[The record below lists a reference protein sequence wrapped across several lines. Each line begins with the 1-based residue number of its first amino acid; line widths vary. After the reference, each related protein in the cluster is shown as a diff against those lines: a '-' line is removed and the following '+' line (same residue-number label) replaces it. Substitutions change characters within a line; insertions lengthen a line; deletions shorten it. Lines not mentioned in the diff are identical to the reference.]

1 MQETIYNY
9 IIAHLDEHG
18 RFTEANLCDA
28 TNETIPRPLG
38 SEDAFYYSTTIGSNI
53 PVAQHL
59 AETLRNYTAEPSQS
73 NLNALYELLKGQV
86 FATYCDPFIEAFPA
100 ENMNIVAYELA
111 RRFFYNSQHREQ
123 VKFALLLFGLHGM
136 KNICESEP
144 ALWQDMLKVAHCEEF
159 TFPFLLACRI
169 SSFKPQSAIWEL
181 IRCTNG
187 WGKVF
192 AISDC
197 KCQDIDEQLW
207 LLENG
212 TDISVEYPPLSI
224 KFIQETHLE
233 DLLEEELTYEQYKSA
248 VIIVGN
254 YLILLNHT
262 PIKDIEGNFNITSIN
277 LNKLLTLILK
287 HAEQHIQHPE
297 DMLDMIS
304 YAETLRSLA
313 EDNNLSQ
320 LSQNQCQLLIA
331 AFENIIYSK
340 DMTGEITANL
350 IKDDTVN
357 YTLCDL
363 AVELEMDI
371 WPQLFDYWKKHPL
384 EIALFPYLLSYENAG
399 RPQQVL
405 KFITRHLPEYMV
417 EASSLLVPLRYLS
430 LHPGQGEA
438 IICAAL
444 TSIYDLPRGIVCGV
458 LEEWPQQLITPAIHD
473 ALIEGR
479 RLSNNDVVTTRIDC
493 VLQGKKFHIEKFLNM
508 EPNN

>member
-1 MQETIYNY
+1 MQEAIYNY
-9 IIAHLDEHG
+9 VIHHLDEHG
-18 RFTEANLCDA
+18 RFTETTLCDA
-28 TNETIPRPLG
+28 LNETIPRPLG
-38 SEDAFYYSTTIGSNI
+38 SEDAFYYSTTIESNI
-53 PVAQHL
+53 QLAQHL
-59 AETLRNYTAEPSQS
+59 AESLRKYIAEPDQNKLS
-73 NLNALYELLKGQV
+73 NIIKLLNEKP
-86 FATYCDPFIEAFPA
+86 FAAYCDPFAEAFPA

-111 RRFFYNSQHREQ
+111 KSFFYNGQRREQ

-136 KNICESEP
+136 KDICAEEP
-144 ALWQDMLKVAHCEEF
+144 ELWHNMLTLAHCEEF
-159 TFPFLLACRI
+159 TFPFLFACRI
-169 SSFKPQSAIWEL
+169 SSFTPQTAVWEL
-181 IRCTNG
+181 LHCTNG

-233 DLLEEELTYEQYKSA
+233 DLLEEALTYEQYKSA
-248 VIIVGN
+248 VVIIGN
-254 YLILLNHT
+254 YLILLNQT
-262 PIKDIEGNFNITSIN
+262 PIKQIEANFNIQSIN
-277 LNKLLTLILK
+277 LNKLLTLIL
-287 HAEQHIQHPE
+287 EQAKQHVSHPE

-313 EDNNLSQ
+313 DTDNLSQ

-340 DMTGEITANL
+340 DMTAEISTNL
-350 IKDDTVN
+350 IKDDNVN

-363 AVELEMDI
+363 AVEMETDI
-371 WPQLFDYWKKHPL
+371 WPQLFEYLKKHPS

-405 KFITRHLPEYMV
+405 KFIIRHLPEYSI
-417 EASSLLVPLRYLS
+417 EADSLLVPLRYLS
-430 LHPGQGEA
+430 LHPGQGET

-444 TSIYDLPRGIVCGV
+444 TSIYDLPRGISCTV
-458 LEEWPQQLITPAIHD
+458 LEQWPPELITPAIHD
-473 ALIEGR
+473 ALMAGR
-479 RLSNNDVVTTRIDC
+479 RLSNNDVVTAHIDC
-493 VLQGKKFHIEKFLNM
+493 LLQGKKFNVEKFLNM
-508 EPNN
+508 SPNA

>member
-9 IIAHLDEHG
+9 IITHLDEHG

-38 SEDAFYYSTTIGSNI
+38 SEDAFYYSITIESNL
-53 PVAQHL
+53 PLAQHL
-59 AETLRNYTAEPSQS
+59 AETLRNYITEPSQS
-73 NLNALYELLKGQV
+73 KLSTLYEQLNGQI
-86 FATYCDPFIEAFPA
+86 FAAYCDPFTEAFPA
-100 ENMNIVAYELA
+100 DNMNIAAYELA
-111 RRFFYNSQHREQ
+111 RRFFYNAQNREQ

-144 ALWQDMLKVAHCEEF
+144 VLWQDILKVAHCEEF

-169 SSFKPQSAIWEL
+169 SSFTPQSAVWEL

-187 WGKVF
+187 WGKIF

-233 DLLEEELTYEQYKSA
+233 DLLEEELTYEQYKGA

-254 YLILLNHT
+254 YLLLLNHT
-262 PIKDIEGNFNITSIN
+262 PIKSIEASFDITSIN
-277 LNKLLTLILK
+277 LNILLTLILK
-287 HAEQHIQHPE
+287 QAEQHIQHPE

-340 DMTGEITANL
+340 DITGEITDNL

-405 KFITRHLPEYMV
+405 KLITRHLPEYMV
-417 EASSLLVPLRYLS
+417 EASSLLIPLRYLS
-430 LHPGQGEA
+430 LHPGQGES

-444 TSIYDLPRGIVCGV
+444 TSIYDLTRGITCSM
-458 LEEWPQQLITPAIHD
+458 LEEWPPELISPAIRD
-473 ALIEGR
+473 ALMEGR
-479 RLSNNDVVTTRIDC
+479 RLSNNDVVTARIDC
-493 VLQGKKFHIEKFLNM
+493 LLQGKKFHIEKFG
-508 EPNN
+508 

>member
-9 IIAHLDEHG
+9 VITHLDEHG
-18 RFTEANLCDA
+18 RFTETTLCDA
-28 TNETIPRPLG
+28 TYETIPRPLG
-38 SEDAFYYSTTIGSNI
+38 SEDAFYYSTTIESNI
-53 PVAQHL
+53 PLAQQL
-59 AETLRNYTAEPSQS
+59 AETLRAYITEPEQS
-73 NLNALYELLKGQV
+73 NLSALYKLLNGQV
-86 FATYCDPFIEAFPA
+86 FAAYCDPFIEAFPA
-100 ENMNIVAYELA
+100 ENTNISVYELA
-111 RRFFYNSQHREQ
+111 RRFFYNAQNREQ

-136 KNICESEP
+136 KNICETEP
-144 ALWQDMLKVAHCEEF
+144 ELWQNMLKVAHCEEF

-169 SSFKPQSAIWEL
+169 SHFTPQSAVWEL

-212 TDISVEYPPLSI
+212 TDLSVEYPPLSI

-233 DLLEEELTYEQYKSA
+233 DLLEDELTYAQYKNA

-262 PIKDIEGNFNITSIN
+262 PIKNIEENFNITSIN

-287 HAEQHIQHPE
+287 QAELHIQHPE

-371 WPQLFDYWKKHPL
+371 WPQLFEYWKKHPL

-405 KFITRHLPEYMV
+405 KFITRHLPEYSV
-417 EASSLLVPLRYLS
+417 EASSLLVPLRYIS
-430 LHPGQGEA
+430 LHPGQGET
-438 IICAAL
+438 IICSAL
-444 TSIYDLPRGIVCGV
+444 TSIYDLTRGIACSS
-458 LEEWPQQLITPAIHD
+458 LEEWAPELITPAIRD
-473 ALIEGR
+473 ALMEGR
-479 RLSNNDVVTTRIDC
+479 KLSNNDLVTARIDC
-493 VLQGKKFHIEKFLNM
+493 LLQGKKFHIEKFLQQKADS
-508 EPNN
+508 